1 MYASTI
7 AELLE
12 ETGVIENAQEF
23 SLYLMQ
29 QGYTKKLQA
38 GVYTFT
44 EGMDFATIAGKLLW
58 ETEE

>member
-1 MYASTI
+1 
-7 AELLE
+7 
-12 ETGVIENAQEF
+12 
-23 SLYLMQ
+23 MQ